1 MYVLEIDYLKI
12 NNLCGV
18 GVIHVLL
25 RLRLNLFSTGSQVP
39 IVVEEPYYLNNFCR
53 ETAV

>member
-18 GVIHVLL
+18 WY
-25 RLRLNLFSTGSQVP
+25 T
-39 IVVEEPYYLNNFCR
+39 CC
-53 ETAV
+53 